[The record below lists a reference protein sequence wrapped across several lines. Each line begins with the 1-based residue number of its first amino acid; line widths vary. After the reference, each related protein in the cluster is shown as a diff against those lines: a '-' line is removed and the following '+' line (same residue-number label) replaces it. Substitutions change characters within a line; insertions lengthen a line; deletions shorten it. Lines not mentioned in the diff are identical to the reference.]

1 MKTKRKINFGWLFI
15 ATFVLILLI
24 IFSYMSQQISRAKSD
39 LTKKTN
45 SYYALIIPALMMN
58 QEEINQFLQMHDD
71 VIAVNELGKEIADQH
86 WQKIAS
92 EISPLFSDQTTSD
105 RHKKAFEDLFIH
117 MLESKNI
124 ILDANQKTTET
135 SSIKWN
141 MLGQVQITNYYETQY
156 KFSEIADN
164 EFSKLE
170 PLQSSS
176 PIITWEK
183 SNGEWRIKQADWV
196 IPYGL
201 LNQSATGFGQY

>member
-58 QEEINQFLQMHDD
+58 QEEMNQFLQMHDD

>member
-15 ATFVLILLI
+15 ATFALILLI

-58 QEEINQFLQMHDD
+58 QEEMNQLLQMHDD